1 MRRVNL
7 LILLWLLSNL
17 SPWDKTTRKLWDSI
31 DIIIGTPKYMKI
43 SRGLMSGRFWSTTFP
58 NITCIDHWTYMIS
71 LYQNTT
77 FSMPLRKDSITAHD
91 LTGNLGVSFALI
103 GCHGRMR
110 HFYVQPRQ
118 NNISCSIQSTST
130 IESKPPAT
138 GARARGRGGGVV
150 VVVVGVGTT
159 IGKQQSN
166 GLVYGEVILLNGRVE
181 KVQCSTDSVCWFL
194 WL

>member
-1 MRRVNL
+1 
-7 LILLWLLSNL
+7 
-17 SPWDKTTRKLWDSI
+17 
-31 DIIIGTPKYMKI
+31 
-43 SRGLMSGRFWSTTFP
+43 
-58 NITCIDHWTYMIS
+58 MIS

-138 GARARGRGGGVV
+138 GARARGRGGGGVV